1 MRPAPAVRPAPSR
14 RSSRQAGPQSQLEL
28 PLFGADESTRDATP
42 MPSQSRPPAAG
53 PSTPSRHQRVLA
65 LEGHVLNY
73 HFKRSSRRT
82 IGFIVDESGLTVTA
96 PRWVTIADVEAAI
109 AEKQRWIFAKL
120 AEWQERAVRRRV
132 PRVTWVDGASLPY
145 LGQPLVLR
153 LGRPD
158 RPGGPVHDAAS
169 GTLWLDLPPQA
180 QAQQMRDRVQGWLQ
194 QQARQLFIER
204 LELYASRLG
213 TRYTALALSS
223 AATRWGSCSADGRIR
238 LNWRLIHFPLSV
250 IDYVV
255 AHELAH
261 LKEMNHSPRFWQT
274 VASVF
279 PDFEIARASLKEH
292 APELVPEF

>member
-1 MRPAPAVRPAPSR
+1 MRPAPAVRPASPR
-14 RSSRQAGPQSQLEL
+14 RSSPHTEPQSQLEL
-28 PLFGADESTRDATP
+28 PFFGADDGARDAVPTP
-42 MPSQSRPPAAG
+42 LPSNPPAAAPG
-53 PSTPSRHQRVLA
+53 TPSRHQRALA
-65 LEGHVLNY
+65 LDGHVLSY

-120 AEWQERAVRRRV
+120 AEWQDRAVRRRV

-145 LGQPLVLR
+145 LGQPLMLR
-153 LGRPD
+153 LGRPGG
-158 RPGGPVHDAAS
+158 PGGPLHDAAS

-194 QQARQLFIER
+194 QQARLLFVER
-204 LELYASRLG
+204 LDFYALRLG

-223 AATRWGSCSADGRIR
+223 ATTRWGSCSADGRIR

-261 LKEMNHSPRFWQT
+261 LKEMNHGPRFWQT

-279 PDFEIARASLKEH
+279 PDFEIARANLKEH